1 MNLKN
6 EQDLEYAIALMHDQK
21 KEQEELRQEE
31 LRQEELRQ
39 EELRQEEIRQEE
51 LRQEEL
57 RQEELRQEENR
68 HPKTPSDL
76 RKLRLAYFDKQNNI
90 QKRRLDKNINVK
102 NILEEG
108 VKRKRH

>member
-31 LRQEELRQ
+31 LRQEE
-39 EELRQEEIRQEE
+39 I
-51 LRQEEL
+51 RQEEL